1 MVAIKNMSL
10 TWVRL
15 RAPCLSCLLVL
26 FVVTSVSTQAALIKR
41 DSPLLKGP
49 SHRSAEVGSVV
60 VGVEVDYR
68 QRKGLWAEVCARD
81 LCGWLRITAV
91 ELSDRQG
98 ATKTN
103 LASLKSGRE
112 GVGNTVSSTGV
123 RGLDA
128 EAIELGRPDYGAL
141 AVLEGYRVSM
151 AEADAFARQGL
162 LGTRSMLMLV
172 SSADSSQ
179 VADPRRGASS
189 PLERSVTK
197 KQKNKRKEAS
207 DDDW

>member
-1 MVAIKNMSL
+1 MPL
-10 TWVRL
+10 TSIRL
-15 RAPCLSCLLVL
+15 SARCLSCLLVL
-26 FVVTSVSTQAALIKR
+26 FLFTSVSTHAALIKR
-41 DSPLLKGP
+41 DSPLLESP
-49 SHRSAEVGSVV
+49 SHRSAVVGSVV

-91 ELSDRQG
+91 ELNDRKG

-141 AVLEGYRVSM
+141 AVLEGYRVSVGD
-151 AEADAFARQGL
+151 ADAFARQGL
-162 LGTRSMLMLV
+162 LGTRSMVMLV
-172 SSADSSQ
+172 SSADSAQ
-179 VADPRRGASS
+179 VADSRRGGSS
-189 PLERSVTK
+189 GIERNVSK
-197 KQKNKRKEAS
+197 KKNNKRKEAS